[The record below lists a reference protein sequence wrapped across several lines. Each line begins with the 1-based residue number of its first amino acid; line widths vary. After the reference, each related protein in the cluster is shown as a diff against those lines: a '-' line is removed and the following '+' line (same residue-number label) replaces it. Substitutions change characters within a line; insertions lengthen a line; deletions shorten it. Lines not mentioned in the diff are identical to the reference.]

1 MEQRKYA
8 PPDGAPRAQE
18 GGEKNYHG
26 PKMVYMSR
34 VPGGCDGALFSVARD
49 DSNGEVRPTSFAPN
63 RPTTT
68 RRTRRPSWRCGYR
81 LLLLEFLLHAPTFS
95 FGTTRGH
102 NYVLPVAIMRELTR
116 PRKKEEATVGNR
128 VLSTL
133 RRQLRYETKQV
144 ERNAGKRSCHNKWL
158 VGWFLGARP
167 FSSRMTNCT
176 RRTTHPSTF

>member
-1 MEQRKYA
+1 MLLFGIMVIVLLMLLLLPLSAALLVVMA
-8 PPDGAPRAQE
+8 PLGGAMALSSPSPATTDDG
-18 GGEKNYHG
+18 N
-26 PKMVYMSR
+26 
-34 VPGGCDGALFSVARD
+34 GAVQ
-49 DSNGEVRPTSFAPN
+49 PTSLAPH

-102 NYVLPVAIMRELTR
+102 NYALPVATMKELTR

-158 VGWFLGARP
+158 IGWFLGARP
-167 FSSRMTNCT
+167 FLSRMTNCT
-176 RRTTHPSTF
+176 HRTTHP